1 MMVRFSQTTFNQTN
15 NPILPMKKNQRI
27 VFLLAGI
34 STLFAAC
41 NHTSGTKAGSNND
54 TTAVINYQVPDSA
67 NFKDTLQ
74 GKQVGLY
81 ILKNKNNTTVA
92 ITNFGGRLVS
102 LLVPDKNGKLTDV
115 ILGHDDLKG
124 YEQKKNENYYGAII
138 GRYGNRI
145 AKGKFTLEGKS
156 YQLDVNNGANTL
168 HGGYSGFYSRVF
180 TAKKISGQ
188 QLELSYLS
196 KDGEGGYPG
205 NLTVKVVYTLTDDNA
220 LKIEYTATTDKTTVV
235 NLTNHAY
242 FNLNGAGTKTMT
254 DDSLKIDADNYLPV
268 DTTLI
273 PTGKLQP
280 VKGTPFDFT
289 TFKTIG
295 ADIEKA
301 DDQIKNGKG
310 FDHNFVLNKHNITTS
325 IATVKSPETGI
336 VMDVYTTEPG
346 LQFYSGNFPTG
357 INDGK
362 GKAVYPH
369 RSAFCLETQHF
380 PDSPNQLLF
389 PSTVLKRGEVYH
401 TTTIY
406 KFSAK

>member
-1 MMVRFSQTTFNQTN
+1 MKNNQS
-15 NPILPMKKNQRI
+15 I
-27 VFLLAGI
+27 VLLLAGF

-41 NHTSGTKAGSNND
+41 NHSSGTKAVSNSD

-74 GKQVGLY
+74 GKQVDLY
-81 ILKNKNNTTVA
+81 ILKNKSNTTVA

-156 YQLDVNNGANTL
+156 YQLDLNNGANTL
-168 HGGYSGFYSRVF
+168 HGGFNGFFSRVF
-180 TAKKISGQ
+180 DAKKISDQ
-188 QLELSYLS
+188 QLELSYVS
-196 KDGEGGYPG
+196 KSGEGGYPG
-205 NLTVKVVYTLTDDNA
+205 NLTVKVIYTLTDDNS
-220 LKIEYTATTDKTTVV
+220 LKIEYTATTDETTVV

-242 FNLNGAGTKTMT
+242 FNLNGAGTKTIT
-254 DDSLKIDADNYLPV
+254 DDSLRIDADTFLPV

-289 TFKTIG
+289 KFKTIG
-295 ADIEKA
+295 ADIDKSY
-301 DDQIKNGKG
+301 DQLKNGKG
-310 FDHNFVLNKHNITTS
+310 FDHNFVLNKHDINTS
-325 IATVKSPETGI
+325 IATLKSPETGI
-336 VMDVYTTEPG
+336 IMDVYTTEPG

-369 RSAFCLETQHF
+369 RSALCLETQHF
-380 PDSPNQLLF
+380 PDSPNQPSF
-389 PSTVLKRGEVYH
+389 PSTVLKPREVYH
-401 TTTIY
+401 TITIY

>member
-1 MMVRFSQTTFNQTN
+1 
-15 NPILPMKKNQRI
+15 MKNNQRI
-27 VFLLAGI
+27 VLLLTGFSI
-34 STLFAAC
+34 LFTAC
-41 NHTSGTKAGSNND
+41 NHSSGTKAVLSD
-54 TTAVINYQVPDSA
+54 TTTVNDYKVPDSA

-81 ILKNKNNTTVA
+81 ILKNKSNTTIA

-102 LLVPDKNGKLTDV
+102 ILVPDRNGKLIDV

-124 YEQKKNENYYGAII
+124 YQQKKNENYYGAII

-156 YQLDVNNGANTL
+156 YQLDVNNGSNTL
-168 HGGYSGFYSRVF
+168 HGGFNGFFSRVF
-180 TAKKISGQ
+180 DAKKISDQ
-188 QLELSYLS
+188 QLELSYVS

-205 NLTVKVVYTLTDDNA
+205 NLMVKVVYTLTEDNA
-220 LKIEYTATTDKTTVV
+220 LKIEYTAITDKTTVV

-254 DDSLKIDADNYLPV
+254 DDSLRIDADNYLPV

-289 TFKTIG
+289 EFKTIA
-295 ADIEKA
+295 ADIDKA
-301 DDQIKNGKG
+301 DDQLKNGKG
-310 FDHNFVLNKHNITTS
+310 FDHNFVLNKHDINTS

-336 VMDVYTTEPG
+336 IMDVYTTEPG

-362 GKAVYPH
+362 GKAVYSH
-369 RSAFCLETQHF
+369 RSALCLETQHF
-380 PDSPNQLLF
+380 PDSPNQPSF
-389 PSTVLKRGEVYH
+389 PSTVLKPGETYH
-401 TTTIY
+401 STTIY